1 MTRKGPDPVK
11 LRELAASRG
20 LTLVKGQG
28 RVVGKHDY
36 GKYGLQ
42 SARTGRKVMG
52 FGNRGV
58 TATLDEV
65 ENFLCGG
72 EDWEASLKAGKT
84 RKQSLAPRWM
94 RS

>member
-1 MTRKGPDPVK
+1 MKGKRPDPAK

-20 LTLVKGQG
+20 LTLVKGKG
-28 RVVGKHDY
+28 RLVGKHDY

-42 SARTGRKVMG
+42 NARTGHKVMG

-65 ENFLCGG
+65 ESFLCGG
-72 EDWEASLKAGKT
+72 EDWEASLKAGET